1 MLPEFDSSFFG
12 EFVVGKSEMKP
23 EAPWINRSEG
33 GLVFTPNIQT
43 YENLELSMT
52 TTKKNEDSERNKP
65 VSEMEKSID
74 MSQSDIQLE
83 TEELK
88 KKFRLDSEIEMKLK
102 RLMDK
107 K

>member
-1 MLPEFDSSFFG
+1 M
-12 EFVVGKSEMKP
+12 
-23 EAPWINRSEG
+23 
-33 GLVFTPNIQT
+33 FTPNIQT

>member
-1 MLPEFDSSFFG
+1 
-12 EFVVGKSEMKP
+12 MKP
-23 EAPWINRSEG
+23 EAPWINRCDG
-33 GLVFTPNIQT
+33 GLIFTPNVQT

-52 TTKKNEDSERNKP
+52 TTKKNDSERNKP
-65 VSEMEKSID
+65 VSEMERSMN

-83 TEELK
+83 SEELK
-88 KKFRLDSEIEMKLK
+88 KKFKLDSMIEMKLK